1 MNRIFKR
8 LANENDYEYEEEN
21 DEIIEN
27 FNISNLLVSSR
38 ALRNTY
44 NDICHKQFS
53 RTEGP
58 LDIWID
64 NDENYILVDGYHRF
78 IEMLF
83 KSIETTTIRI
93 VGHGYTDY
101 WATPRDPFVVDFS
114 LKFNGLEE
122 FCDDEVLQDDYDELF
137 KNR

>member
-1 MNRIFKR
+1 MSFILLRITDSKT
-8 LANENDYEYEEEN
+8 D
-21 DEIIEN
+21 N
-27 FNISNLLVSSR
+27 FSKSI
-38 ALRNTY
+38 
-44 NDICHKQFS
+44 
-53 RTEGP
+53 
-58 LDIWID
+58 
-64 NDENYILVDGYHRF
+64 

-101 WATPRDPFVVDFS
+101 WATPRDPFVVDLS

-122 FCDDEVLQDDYDELF
+122 FCDDEILQDDYDELF